1 MARIDINDE
10 RIKESLLSLVEKISM
25 KFPQALIY
33 SLSVT
38 MKSNALER
46 REAAA
51 QLIKKLKTTQSVLV
65 DQAQIISDE
74 LNRSAILLAETWQE
88 AIEEASRIYFG
99 RNDGKAMYAYIEPYH
114 ALMKKEPETMN
125 EIAFYQGYASD
136 LLEAFSWMKR
146 YKITESTADINQA
159 WDIYYSIFRKISSKQ
174 KEV

>member
-1 MARIDINDE
+1 M
-10 RIKESLLSLVEKISM
+10 IKQSLLNLVEKLSS

-38 MKSNALER
+38 KKSHTSER

-51 QLIKKLKTTQSVLV
+51 QLIEKLKTTQPVLIE
-65 DQAQIISDE
+65 QASIISDE

-99 RNDGKAMYAYIEPYH
+99 RNDGKAMLAYIEPYH
-114 ALMKKEPETMN
+114 TIMEKEPETMN

-136 LLEAFSWMKR
+136 LLDAFAWMQR
-146 YKITESTADINQA
+146 YKRTESTADIN
-159 WDIYYSIFRKISSKQ
+159 
-174 KEV
+174 